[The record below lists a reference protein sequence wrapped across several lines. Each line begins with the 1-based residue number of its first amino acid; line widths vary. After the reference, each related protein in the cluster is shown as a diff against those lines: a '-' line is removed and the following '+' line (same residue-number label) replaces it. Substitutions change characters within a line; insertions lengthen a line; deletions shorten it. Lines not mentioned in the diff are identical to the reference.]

1 MIMSANRGRLKIG
14 TYIAAALMIFW
25 VLFPIYWMTNL
36 SLQSEKEIYTVPP
49 YYMPPNP
56 NLNNY
61 WFCFNIQAAIQY
73 YMEQRMSL
81 FLFIPG
87 AIKEF
92 PRAIINSII
101 VAIVVMIYNLVAGTL
116 GSFALTRIRFKG
128 AMPLFYA
135 SIVGRLLP
143 PVVIAVPYYVI
154 VRSLGL
160 LDTLVSVIMVHI
172 MFTLPFTIWILN
184 TYLLAIPTD
193 IEDAARVDGYT
204 YFEILRK
211 VTLPV
216 IKPAIV
222 AVAITSFMISYG
234 EFFFALLLTKTAAS
248 RTIPVIIG
256 SAMAEPRVVKG
267 LICAMGVIAMLPAV
281 AIIII
286 FRRYLIRGLVAGAIK

>member
-1 MIMSANRGRLKIG
+1 MSANRGRLKIG

-73 YMEQRMSL
+73 YMEQGMSL

-286 FRRYLIRGLVAGAIK
+286 FRRYLIRGLVAGAIR